1 MRTLVCLFG
10 FTPEQEKEIAAAA
23 PGWKAVFAKPS
34 DIDAALLREAEVV
47 CGWHA
52 VVENALA
59 GGGDSRLRW
68 VQTGSAGVDNVPLTE
83 LEKLGV
89 TVTTASGVHPGPMAE
104 TAFAMLLSFTRNLHL
119 SVRKQTERKWER
131 FENYGELRG
140 RTIGIVGAGQ
150 IGSEVARLAQA
161 FGMRTLGVRRS
172 GAAAAFFDRMTAMDG
187 LDDVLAESDIV
198 VNILPGTP
206 ETQRLFDAQ
215 RFARMKPDALFV
227 NIGRGS
233 SVDTDAL
240 VDALREGRL
249 GGAGL
254 DVFDPEPLPA
264 DHPLWEMDNVIV
276 MPHIGGMTDHY
287 KDRLAALFIENLQ
300 DYLKNG
306 APSRNVVDYR
316 LSY

>member
-1 MRTLVCLFG
+1 MRTLVCLYG
-10 FTPEQEKEIAAAA
+10 FTPEQEQQISAAA
-23 PGWKAVFAKPS
+23 PGWNAVFAKPS
-34 DIDAALLREAEVV
+34 DVDAALLREAEVV

-52 VVENALA
+52 VVGEALA
-59 GGGDSRLRW
+59 GGESRLRW
-68 VQTGSAGVDNVPLTE
+68 VQTGSAGVDTIPLDE

-104 TAFAMLLSFTRNLHL
+104 TTFAMLLSFTRNLHR
-119 SVRKQTERKWER
+119 SVRKQVERKWER

-140 RTIGIVGAGQ
+140 RTIGIIGAGQ
-150 IGSEVARLAQA
+150 IGSEVARLAKA

-172 GAAAAFFDRMTAMDG
+172 GAAADDFDRMTSMDA
-187 LDDVLAESDIV
+187 LDDVLAESDVV

-206 ETQRLFDAQ
+206 ETHRLFDAQ
-215 RFARMKPDALFV
+215 RFARMKPGALFV

-240 VDALREGRL
+240 VDALREDRL

-264 DHPLWEMDNVIV
+264 DHPLWGMENVI
-276 MPHIGGMTDHY
+276 MFPHIGGMTNHY
-287 KDRLAALFIENLQ
+287 KDRLAALFLANLR
-300 DYLKNG
+300 DYLNNG
-306 APSRNVVDYR
+306 APSQNVVDYQR
-316 LSY
+316 SY